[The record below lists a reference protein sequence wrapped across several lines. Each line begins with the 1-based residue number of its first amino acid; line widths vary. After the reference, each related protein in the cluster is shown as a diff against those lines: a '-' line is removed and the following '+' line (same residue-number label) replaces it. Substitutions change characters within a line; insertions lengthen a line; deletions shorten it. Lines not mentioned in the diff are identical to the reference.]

1 MKFEIK
7 TVTILMYSALA
18 LALGSCTKK
27 TITPAEDPQPAEVG
41 FTASSQAVWVKGGET
56 PTTSF
61 PYDNF
66 GVWGIARHQ
75 YVESPYILWSTNQLI
90 EVSAPEGTLT
100 NQETSNVVFTPAT
113 AAYWLGGYEY
123 SFLAVAPYNAAG
135 LSNVNFTLANTS
147 GNTTGKD
154 YMTFTY
160 DMSGKYEN
168 PNTYTFDLLGG
179 VAKTDGPVAGGR
191 TSEQELTF
199 WHLLSQIEITNIGF
213 ASGISGEID
222 KITLRVLPSAEYT
235 LSYDNGV
242 ANLTKPTGVSCS
254 AITQKANGNP
264 ADKFEIIFE
273 NPNFSTAHPIVN
285 IIPQAV
291 ANLELYIDFTI
302 TDGTI
307 ADEYTDFK
315 INLNAQELTEYVYNG
330 KYKWNITIGTR
341 NAITF
346 DVSVT
351 PWRDASVSGE
361 SPLS

>member
-7 TVTILMYSALA
+7 TVTILMYVALA

-90 EVSAPEGTLT
+90 EVSAPEGTST
-100 NQETSNVVFTPAT
+100 NQETSNVVFTPTT

-123 SFLAVAPYNAAG
+123 SFLAIAPYTDPGFSLVGITQASG
-135 LSNVNFTLANTS
+135 SNTS
-147 GNTTGKD
+147 D
-154 YMTFTY
+154 SMSFTY
-160 DMSGKYEN
+160 DMSSKYEN

-199 WHLLSQIEITNIGF
+199 WHLLSQVSFDLKFGTDSKGQQIDGTVKAVSLSLKPKATYSMSYNAESTQSTTPLHVRANPTASPAAKTLTFIANAGTYTVGPINIVPQTP
-213 ASGISGEID
+213 AD
-222 KITLRVLPSAEYT
+222 L
-235 LSYDNGV
+235 
-242 ANLTKPTGVSCS
+242 NLTV
-254 AITQKANGNP
+254 
-264 ADKFEIIFE
+264 
-273 NPNFSTAHPIVN
+273 
-285 IIPQAV
+285 
-291 ANLELYIDFTI
+291 DFTI
-302 TDGTI
+302 KESETVSVDYSLNI
-307 ADEYTDFK
+307 DLAAAQIPEEYLS
-315 INLNAQELTEYVYNG
+315 NSRYN
-330 KYKWNITIGTR
+330 YKITIGT
-341 NAITF
+341 NASISF
-346 DVSVT
+346 DVAVNQD
-351 PWRDASVSGE
+351 WNKKDDE
-361 SPLS
+361 MDMI

>member
-7 TVTILMYSALA
+7 TVTILMYAALA

-41 FTASSQAVWVKGGET
+41 FTASSQAVWVKGET
-56 PTTSF
+56 DLKTTF
-61 PYDNF
+61 PYTNF

-75 YVESPYILWSTNQLI
+75 HVESPYILWSTNQLT
-90 EVSAPEGTLT
+90 EVSAPEGTST

-123 SFLAVAPYNAAG
+123 SFLAIAPYTDPGFSLVGITQASG
-135 LSNVNFTLANTS
+135 SNTS
-147 GNTTGKD
+147 D
-154 YMTFTY
+154 SMSFTY
-160 DMSGKYEN
+160 DMSSKYEN

-179 VAKTDGPVAGGR
+179 AAKTDGPVAGGR

-199 WHLLSQIEITNIGF
+199 WHLLSQIEIKNIGF
-213 ASGISGEID
+213 ASGINGRVD
-222 KITLRVLPSAEYT
+222 KIVLRAFPSAVYT
-235 LSYDNGV
+235 ISHDNSSD
-242 ANLTKPTGVSCS
+242 NRTKPTGIACDE
-254 AITQKANGNP
+254 ITVKNDGEP
-264 ADKFEIIFE
+264 ADKSEITFT
-273 NPNFSTAHPIVN
+273 NPNFSVFHPIIN

-302 TDGTI
+302 TQDTI
-307 ADEYTDFK
+307 TDEYKDFK

-330 KYKWNITIGTR
+330 KYNWNITIGTR

-351 PWRDASVSGE
+351 PWQDAIVPE
-361 SPLS
+361 EYPLS

>member
-7 TVTILMYSALA
+7 TVTILMYAALA

-75 YVESPYILWSTNQLI
+75 HVESPYILWSTNQLT
-90 EVSAPEGTLT
+90 EVSAPEGTST

-147 GNTTGKD
+147 GNTIGKD

-160 DMSGKYEN
+160 DMSGKYAAGN
-168 PNTYTFDLLGG
+168 YTFDLLG
-179 VAKTDGPVAGGR
+179 AAAQTPVTTGGYDE
-191 TSEQELTF
+191 SQQLVF

-213 ASGISGEID
+213 ASGINGRVD
-222 KITLRVLPSAEYT
+222 KIVLKAFPSAVYT
-235 LSYDNGV
+235 ISHDNSSD
-242 ANLTKPTGVSCS
+242 NRTKPTGIACDE
-254 AITQKANGNP
+254 ITVKNDGEP
-264 ADKFEIIFE
+264 ADKSEITFT
-273 NPNFSTAHPIVN
+273 NPNFSVFHPIIN

-302 TDGTI
+302 TQDTI
-307 ADEYTDFK
+307 TDEYKDFK

-330 KYKWNITIGTR
+330 KYNWNITIGTR

-351 PWRDASVSGE
+351 PWQDAIVPGE
-361 SPLS
+361 YPLS